1 MLGSV
6 DALSTLRGNGQKD
19 SVLEGLHLLQATST
33 EPNPVKF
40 KLIGTELNIDAGMFD
55 IPVSVYP
62 ICKGDQFLAYP
73 LVGSEHQRWGIVAK
87 ITGSGRTGIMT
98 GSNSCKVDGVAV
110 TYGGGKIMAPKS
122 AKSGDRV
129 WYLRRLSERRKA
141 FGSKAGRRRSYSL
154 RPVDNKCR
162 QCFCRR
168 RGR

>member
-1 MLGSV
+1 
-6 DALSTLRGNGQKD
+6 
-19 SVLEGLHLLQATST
+19 
-33 EPNPVKF
+33 
-40 KLIGTELNIDAGMFD
+40 MFD

-87 ITGSGRTGIMT
+87 ITGSGRTGTMT

-129 WYLRRLSERRKA
+129 AVIPY
-141 FGSKAGRRRSYSL
+141 GT
-154 RPVDNKCR
+154 PDNVKYALVPIDYRVYTEC
-162 QCFCRR
+162 
-168 RGR
+168 GYYGGH